1 MYFLQFKL
9 LKPLTEINNISITQ
23 FNSISFTENQ
33 SCLGRWIFINC
44 YLWNSKILT
53 SINKNNYI
61 IMNVLL
67 SKFTTKHNTA
77 PFSQIKIEDYF
88 PAFQEGIALAKTEI
102 DAIVNNPEAP
112 TFENTVVAMDFAGD
126 ILDRLSSVFFN
137 LNSAETSDE
146 MQKIAQ
152 EVSPLL
158 SEFGND
164 ITLNAALFAKIKTVY
179 EQKENLNLTPEQT
192 TLLDKKYKSFSRNG
206 ANLPED
212 KKDQLR
218 EIDKEL
224 SKLSLQFGEN
234 VLAETNAFELHLTDE
249 KDLAGLPEGTIE
261 AARLLAK
268 EKEKEGWIFTL
279 DHPSYVPFLTY
290 ADNRELRKKMA
301 IAFGA
306 RSFQNNEFD
315 NQENVLKIAKLRF
328 ERANLLGYK
337 THAHFVLEERMAQ
350 SPEKVF
356 TFLND
361 LLAKAKPAAQKEF
374 AELAAFAKELDG
386 IEQLEKWDGAYYSE
400 KLKQQLFNLD
410 DEKLKPYFQLEKVLD
425 GAFTVAKKL
434 YGLTFTEVF
443 DIDKYHEEV
452 TTYEVTDAE
461 NNLVSIFY
469 ADFFPRKG
477 KRNGAWMTS
486 FKSQSKK
493 DGVNERPHISNVCNF
508 TKPTETKPS
517 LLTFNEVT
525 TLFHEFGHGL
535 HGMLANTTYP
545 SLSGTS
551 VFWDFVELPSQIM
564 ENWCYEP
571 EALALFANHYETGEI
586 IPIEYVQKIK
596 ESASFQ
602 EGMATLRQLSF
613 GLLDMAWHGQDPTSI
628 TDLKTFETEQFANTQ
643 LYPDVKENAMS
654 TAFSHIFQG
663 GYSSG
668 YYSYKWAEVLD
679 ADAFEYFQESGIF
692 NVEVATKFKENVLS
706 KGGTEHPM
714 ILYKRFRGQEPKPE
728 ALLKRAG
735 LL

>member
-1 MYFLQFKL
+1 M
-9 LKPLTEINNISITQ
+9 S
-23 FNSISFTENQ
+23 
-33 SCLGRWIFINC
+33 
-44 YLWNSKILT
+44 ILT
-53 SINKNNYI
+53 HHFN
-61 IMNVLL
+61 
-67 SKFTTKHNTA
+67 TKYNTA
-77 PFSQIKIEDYF
+77 PFSKIKNEDF
-88 PAFQEGIALAKTEI
+88 LPAFKKGIELAKSEI
-102 DAIVNNPEAP
+102 DGIVNNPIQP
-112 TFENTVVAMDFAGD
+112 TFENTIEALAFSGD
-126 ILDRLSSVFFN
+126 ILDRISSIFFN

-164 ITLNAALFAKIKTVY
+164 IRLNPDLFARVKTVY
-179 EQKENLNLTPEQT
+179 EQREHLNLNPEQT
-192 TLLDKKYKSFSRNG
+192 TLLDKKYKSFARNG

-212 KKDQLR
+212 KKNQLR

-234 VLAETNAFELHLTDE
+234 VLAETHAFELHITDE
-249 KDLAGLPEGTIE
+249 NDLAGLPEGTRE
-261 AARLLAK
+261 AARSLAK
-268 EKEKEGWIFTL
+268 SQEKEGWIFTL
-279 DHPSYVPFLTY
+279 DHPSYIPFVTY

-306 RSFQNNEFD
+306 RAFQNNEFD
-315 NQENVLKIAKLRF
+315 NQEIVLKIAKLRF
-328 ERANLLGYK
+328 ERAQILGYK
-337 THAHFVLEERMAQ
+337 THSHFVLEERMAET
-350 SPEKVF
+350 PEKVISF
-356 TFLND
+356 SND
-361 LLAKAKPAAQKEF
+361 LLAKAKPAAEKEF
-374 AELAAFAKELDG
+374 AQLSAFAKELDG

-400 KLKQQLFNLD
+400 KLKQKLFSLD
-410 DEKLKPYFQLEKVLD
+410 DEILKPYFQLEKVLD
-425 GAFTVAKKL
+425 GAFTVAQKL
-434 YGLTFTEVF
+434 YGITFEETFE
-443 DIDKYHEEV
+443 IDKYHKDV
-452 TTYEVTDAE
+452 KTYEVKDE
-461 NNLVSIFY
+461 DNQLVAIFY

-486 FKSQSKK
+486 FKSQYIKK
-493 DGVNERPHISNVCNF
+493 GTNERPHISNVCNF
-508 TKPTETKPS
+508 TPPIVSSEKSEAKPS

-551 VFWDFVELPSQIM
+551 VYWDFVELPSQIM

-571 EALALFANHYETGEI
+571 EALALFAYHYETGEI
-586 IPIEYVQKIK
+586 IPMELVNKIK

-602 EGMATLRQLSF
+602 EGMATMRQLSF
-613 GLLDMAWHGQDPTSI
+613 GLLDMGWHGQDPSNI
-628 TDLKTFETEQFANTQ
+628 TDIKAFETEQFAATQ
-643 LYPDVKENAMS
+643 LYPDVKVNAMS

-679 ADAFEYFQESGIF
+679 ADAFEYFQENGIF
-692 NVEVATKFKENVLS
+692 NKEVARKFKDNVLS
-706 KGGTEHPM
+706 QGGTEHPM

-728 ALLKRAG
+728 ALLRRAG

>member
-1 MYFLQFKL
+1 M
-9 LKPLTEINNISITQ
+9 S
-23 FNSISFTENQ
+23 
-33 SCLGRWIFINC
+33 
-44 YLWNSKILT
+44 ILT
-53 SINKNNYI
+53 QY
-61 IMNVLL
+61 
-67 SKFTTKHNTA
+67 FDTKHNTA

-88 PAFQEGIALAKTEI
+88 PAFQEGIALAKAEI
-102 DAIVNNPEAP
+102 DAIVTNPEAP
-112 TFENTVVAMDFAGD
+112 TFENTIEAMDYSGA
-126 ILDRLSSVFFN
+126 ILDRISSIFFN

-164 ITLNAALFAKIKTVY
+164 ITLNADLFARVKAVY
-179 EQKENLNLTPEQT
+179 EQKDALNLNTEQT

-206 ANLPED
+206 ANLSED
-212 KKDQLR
+212 KKSELR

-234 VLAETNAFELHLTDE
+234 VLAETNTFQLHLTDE

-261 AARLLAK
+261 AARSLAK
-268 EKEKEGWIFTL
+268 SEGKEGWIFTL
-279 DHPSYVPFLTY
+279 DHPSYLPFMTY

-315 NQENVLKIAKLRF
+315 NQEIVLKIVKLRQQ
-328 ERANLLGYK
+328 RANLLGYK
-337 THAHFVLEERMAQ
+337 THAHFVLEERMAE
-350 SPEKVF
+350 SPEKVMAF
-356 TFLND
+356 END
-361 LLAKAKPAAQKEF
+361 LLAKAKPAAEKEF
-374 AELAAFAKELDG
+374 AQLTAFAKKLDG

-410 DEKLKPYFQLEKVLD
+410 DEKLKPYFQLEKVLN
-425 GAFTVAKKL
+425 GAFTIAGKL
-434 YGLTFTEVF
+434 FGLTFTEVF

-452 TTYEVTDAE
+452 MTYEVTDE
-461 NNLVSIFY
+461 NNNLVAIFY

-486 FKSQSKK
+486 FKSQFVK

-535 HGMLANTTYP
+535 HGMLANTVYP

-571 EALALFANHYETGEI
+571 EALALFATHYQTGEV
-586 IPIEYVQKIK
+586 IPQEYVEKIK

-613 GLLDMAWHGQDPTSI
+613 GLLDMAWHGQDPTNI
-628 TDLKTFETEQFANTQ
+628 TDLKAFETEQFANTQ

-679 ADAFEYFQESGIF
+679 ADAFEYFKENGIF
-692 NVEVATKFKENVLS
+692 NKEIATKFKENVLS
-706 KGGTEHPM
+706 KGGTENPM
-714 ILYKRFRGQEPKPE
+714 TLYKRFRGQEPKPE

-735 LL
+735 LI